1 MPSKSAVESSV
12 AARWLAVWSI
22 IAAVA
27 LAAACERDDRV
38 IREWRPD
45 DHAEPGGGE
54 PSGQAA
60 PEEADA
66 PGGDDAARTS
76 EEQEAR
82 AVSALFGVS
91 CASCHGAL
99 GDGNG
104 PSRPSGA
111 QMVSFADARW
121 QSART
126 DAQIAEVITAGRGL
140 MPAFGTQ
147 VNPRGIAALVRHIRA
162 LGGGAT
168 AVPAPAQDVA
178 PSAIPAP
185 HGVPAAPAA
194 PNPEIAPS
202 AAPVPHGVRAAPP
215 AATP

>member
-1 MPSKSAVESSV
+1 MRSKYAEESSLVIRSVGIAAIV
-12 AARWLAVWSI
+12 AAMGLPG
-22 IAAVA
+22 
-27 LAAACERDDRV
+27 CERDDRV

-60 PEEADA
+60 PEEAAA
-66 PGGDDAARTS
+66 PGGGDTARTS

-99 GDGNG
+99 GEGNG

-185 HGVPAAPAA
+185 LGVPAAPSA

-202 AAPVPHGVRAAPP
+202 AAPVPHGVRAAPST
-215 AATP
+215 ATP